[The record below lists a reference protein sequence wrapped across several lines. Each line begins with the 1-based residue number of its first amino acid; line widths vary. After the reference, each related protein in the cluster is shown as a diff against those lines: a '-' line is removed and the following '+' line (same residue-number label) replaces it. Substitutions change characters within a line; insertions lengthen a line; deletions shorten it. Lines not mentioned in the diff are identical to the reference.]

1 MLDYWETALRTI
13 ALGQGSHLREEIG
26 EGELKEKGHVHR
38 EERKDT
44 GQNVWARKFRIRG
57 QAMLGKDIGM
67 LGEPGG
73 QVWVSM

>member
-1 MLDYWETALRTI
+1 M
-13 ALGQGSHLREEIG
+13 
-26 EGELKEKGHVHR
+26 KEKGHVHR